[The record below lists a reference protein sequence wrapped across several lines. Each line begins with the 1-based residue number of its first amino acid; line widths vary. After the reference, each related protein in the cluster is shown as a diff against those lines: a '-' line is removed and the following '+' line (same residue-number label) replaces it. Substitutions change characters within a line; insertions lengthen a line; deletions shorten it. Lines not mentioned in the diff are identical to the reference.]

1 MEAVAAVVPG
11 YEQVKPVLAVA
22 TDSRAAAYTE
32 LSGEIRF
39 DHVSFRYSADVPLI
53 IDDVSI
59 HIRPGEFVAIVGE
72 FSACKSTLIQMALG
86 LEAPSAG
93 SNYCDGRDLAN
104 LDSRSVRRQIGVIM
118 QNGVL

>member
-1 MEAVAAVVPG
+1 MVPG
-11 YEQVKPVLAVA
+11 YEQVKPVLALA

-39 DHVSFRYSADVPLI
+39 DHVSFWNSADVPLI

-59 HIRPGEFVAIVGE
+59 HIRPGEFVAIVDE
-72 FSACKSTLIQMALG
+72 SSACKSTLNQMALA

-93 SNYCDGRDLAN
+93 SKYCDGRDLAN
-104 LDSRSVRRQIGVIM
+104 LDSRSVRRQIGVII
-118 QNGVL
+118 QNGAL